1 MPQLVSQWLL
11 LQIALIISAA
21 LHAKTKMFG
30 KQHVLMM
37 VQLAPHHG
45 LDAFCNH
52 WGRCF
57 SVQLD
62 KEQAIRHPLAQVGC
76 SRQSKAVSP
85 LLLSNNFLSCKRFKD
100 LRVGVSRGM

>member
-62 KEQAIRHPLAQVGC
+62 KEQAIRHPLAVP
-76 SRQSKAVSP
+76 SRMQQTVQGSLTTVAE
-85 LLLSNNFLSCKRFKD
+85 
-100 LRVGVSRGM
+100 